1 MYEEK
6 IFGGRCF
13 TLKRNKN
20 DNIDTLTI
28 NVSEPI
34 EMVREIANSDQPGT
48 EKIREYYSAKDIEW
62 DKALYEVGLYLVE
75 NLLQMEII
83 MNTDIDV
90 DFNLVDFNKD
100 FEYEKCVKI
109 NNNFTILNF
118 KVKKHGRSQ
127 SFIKDFIKIYNNNIK
142 GSK

>member
-1 MYEEK
+1 MYNEK
-6 IFGGRCF
+6 ILGGRYF

-20 DNIDTLTI
+20 VNIDTLTI

-100 FEYEKCVKI
+100 FNDISAV
-109 NNNFTILNF
+109 
-118 KVKKHGRSQ
+118 
-127 SFIKDFIKIYNNNIK
+127 
-142 GSK
+142 

>member
-1 MYEEK
+1 MYNEK
-6 IFGGRCF
+6 ILGGRYF

-20 DNIDTLTI
+20 VNIDTLTI

>member
-1 MYEEK
+1 MYEEIK
-6 IFGGRCF
+6 TGGRYF
-13 TLKRNKN
+13 TLKRFKEN
-20 DNIDTLTI
+20 DTDKLII
-28 NVSEPI
+28 SVSDVV